1 MPNSRRTNATSGRR
15 STSPSLRGPSPAG
28 DGSFRSQ
35 PSGAAQ
41 CRAPVS
47 KFENSCAVVWAVMAV
62 SLLWCDGA
70 LAAEPWVLIV
80 RGWLSGGLDRLA
92 DELKAR
98 GINAEVRRHLY
109 WTTAVSDILLDRAAG
124 KIGPLILVGHSRG
137 GNDAIEIARAL
148 ALATWG
154 LRRSPRL

>member
-1 MPNSRRTNATSGRR
+1 
-15 STSPSLRGPSPAG
+15 
-28 DGSFRSQ
+28 
-35 PSGAAQ
+35 
-41 CRAPVS
+41 VS